1 MSQGI
6 SLQKKAETKLEIN
19 VALLGVTFTI
29 FTLIFTLGSDIRL
42 QEEILFELSIAI
54 PFFLSA
60 ITAYSNVMSY
70 ERVTESGVQA
80 RNVQDN
86 MMQRWRCL
94 AWMSYATGFSFLVA
108 VLGISIYVGFDRAIL
123 PAVLFYLITWVL
135 GIIYGIIDVINDP
148 KQLWKRLQK
157 TSYFIILEFLF
168 GMMIIL
174 NDYYAWT

>member
-1 MSQGI
+1 MSPGI
-6 SLQKKAETKLEIN
+6 SLQKKAETKLQIN

-29 FTLIFTLGSDIRL
+29 FTLIFTLGADLRL
-42 QEEILFELSIAI
+42 QDEILFELSIAI
-54 PFFLSA
+54 PFFLSS

-70 ERVTESGVQA
+70 ERAAGESEQEK
-80 RNVQDN
+80 NIQDS

-94 AWMSYATGFSFLVA
+94 AWMSYATGFSFLIA

-123 PAVLFYLITWVL
+123 PAVLFYLITWIL
-135 GIIYGIIDVINDP
+135 GIVYGTIDVINDP

-168 GMMIIL
+168 GMMIII
-174 NDYYAWT
+174 NDYYG